1 MLVLHSSRGVSRSAV
16 DRSGTSYDP
25 RRRLRVAMALMA
37 VSVASLA
44 ACKEAA
50 DPPRVASLTGLN
62 SSDSVRLGKTLQ
74 LLFEM
79 RDASGNKITGRRV
92 TWTSLNPTVATV
104 DANAVVTGVGYGFST
119 ITGVVDDAT
128 ATTQILVQPAV
139 TTVLV
144 LPPNNSIAVGANKTL
159 SVAMTDKDGLTIGG
173 RAVSFSSSNPAI
185 ATVNASGTVV
195 GVALGSVTITASS
208 LLDQVS
214 GNASVQVVP
223 VSVANVSISPAGA
236 QTVFQGLT
244 LQLSAT
250 TRDAGGT
257 ILTGRPVNWTTSNS
271 AVATVSAG
279 GLVTG
284 VGLGSAQI
292 TAESEGATGSVSITV
307 APRPVATVALT
318 PNPASVKVGSA
329 VQMSLD
335 LRDSNGN
342 QLNTVGRTVTWD
354 SSNKP
359 VATVQDGVVNGA
371 AVGTATITVTV
382 DGRSASAIVNVT
394 P

>member
-92 TWTSLNPTVATV
+92 TWTRLNPTVTTD
-104 DANAVVTGVGYGFST
+104 DANAVVTGLGYGFST